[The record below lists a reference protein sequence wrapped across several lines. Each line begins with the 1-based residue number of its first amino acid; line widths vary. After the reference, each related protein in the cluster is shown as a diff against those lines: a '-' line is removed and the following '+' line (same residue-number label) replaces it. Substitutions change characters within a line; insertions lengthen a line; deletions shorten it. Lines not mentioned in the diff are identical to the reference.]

1 MIKEKR
7 KNKQTVSVEINGAT
21 NNHLT
26 TLAHE
31 LALICQK
38 ELKPWKRQVK
48 GITIKRNGLIFK
60 KVS

>member
-1 MIKEKR
+1 MIKEKL
-7 KNKQTVSVEINGAT
+7 KNKQTITVEVNGAT

-31 LALICQK
+31 LALICK
-38 ELKPWKRQVK
+38 RELEPWKRQVK
-48 GITIKRNGLIFK
+48 GITIKRNGSIFK